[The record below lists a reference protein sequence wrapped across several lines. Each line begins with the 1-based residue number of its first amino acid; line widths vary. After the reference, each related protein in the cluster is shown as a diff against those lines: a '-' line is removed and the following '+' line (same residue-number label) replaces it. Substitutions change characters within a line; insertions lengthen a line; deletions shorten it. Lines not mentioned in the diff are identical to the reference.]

1 MRRRNFLATAFL
13 VVLLLALPAAAVFQT
28 RWLNAASEAEADR
41 MQREL
46 GNAVRQIRAELAFE
60 FASIATLLP
69 PKVDN
74 SSEDTPVDVDGLARV
89 FELSQTFPSFLAA
102 WRDRSRFPG
111 LIDEV
116 VYLGLGDEAATYR
129 YDAQTEQFTL
139 ITEPNDASSDEWLH
153 RTVAATQAG
162 VPYRQQESDPLTL
175 VVPLNR
181 IAERIHVTPE
191 ATRLKAE
198 ETSYLLIHL
207 DRVCLATEVV
217 PELAADYLGPRADHY
232 TIAVVDYDTE
242 ELVWS
247 NTDLDFAALIGEN
260 APPADES
267 MSIST
272 WPMLSFGVIGQMGM
286 DPQPAVANE
295 VNARVR
301 EPIVQQ
307 WLSLRRRSDGG
318 LSRDDVIDGSSM
330 WVGSPSGLT
339 VLVRHSAGSIEK
351 AARVERNRNLLVS
364 FTVLGLLAA
373 TAISFYLL
381 FRRAN
386 RLREREHEFVT
397 TVTHE
402 LRTPVAAIHA
412 VADNLAEGIVTR
424 PDQVK
429 EYGKAML
436 DEGRRLRTMIDKV
449 LLYAGLQGG
458 SQAGRL
464 SEIKLDELVARTCA
478 QIPELNRDNLTIRI
492 EPRLPS
498 FRGDSTAIESV
509 IRNLVSNAAKHNDTS
524 TTISLNVR
532 AEHGSAVATVGGRFS
547 LVIEVMD
554 NGRGIPR
561 RELRRVREPFFR
573 GAQSQADQVPGS
585 GLGLSLV
592 KRIADTYGGS
602 LTVQSTPGQGAAV
615 IVRLPVE
622 HGERSGA

>member
-1 MRRRNFLATAFL
+1 MRRRNFLATASL

-46 GNAVRQIRAELAFE
+46 GNALRQIRAELAFE

-69 PKVDN
+69 PKVDD
-74 SSEDTPVDVDGLARV
+74 SSEATPVDVDQPSRI

-116 VYLGLGDEAATYR
+116 VYLRLGDGAAIYR
-129 YDAQTEQFTL
+129 YDAQTEQFTPT
-139 ITEPNDASSDEWLH
+139 TEPNDAFSDEWLH
-153 RTVAATQAG
+153 RTVAATQVG
-162 VPYRQQESDPLTL
+162 LPYRQQESDPLTL
-175 VVPLNR
+175 VIPLNR
-181 IAERIHVTPE
+181 IAERVHVTPE
-191 ATRLKAE
+191 ATRLKVE
-198 ETSYLLIHL
+198 ETGYLLIHL

-217 PELAADYLGPRADHY
+217 PELAADYLGPRADDY
-232 TIAVVDYDTE
+232 TIAVVDYHTE
-242 ELVWS
+242 ELIWS
-247 NTDLDFAALIGEN
+247 NTDLDFGTLTDED
-260 APPADES
+260 APPADEIMS
-267 MSIST
+267 MST
-272 WPMLSFGVIGQMGM
+272 WPMLSFGVITQMGM
-286 DPQPAVANE
+286 DPQLEIANE
-295 VNARVR
+295 VSARVQ

-318 LSRDDVIDGSSM
+318 LSRDDVNDGSSM
-330 WVGSPSGLT
+330 RVGSPGGLT
-339 VLVRHSAGSIEK
+339 VLVRHSAGSIER

-412 VADNLAEGIVTR
+412 VADNLAEGIITR
-424 PDQVK
+424 PDQVR

-464 SEIKLDELVARTCA
+464 LEIELDELVARTCA

-498 FRGDSTAIESV
+498 FRGDPTAIESV
-509 IRNLVSNAAKHNDTS
+509 IRNLVSNAAKHNDPS

-532 AEHGSAVATVGGRFS
+532 AEHGSAVAMAGRRFS
-547 LVIEVMD
+547 LVIEVID

-561 RELRRVREPFFR
+561 RELHRVREPFFR

-602 LTVQSTPGQGAAV
+602 LTVQSTPGRGATV
-615 IVRLPVE
+615 IVRLPFE
-622 HGERSGA
+622 HGERGGA